1 MKKITKLFV
10 LTLLLCLT
18 AACSQTFEDVNYN
31 SKPQEV
37 VQGRL
42 VMKVGDNSRTLNPS
56 INESMIRLATLKV
69 NGKEIKT
76 WTGSE
81 TIITDI
87 ENDGDILLPV
97 GNCELELAFYTQYNE
112 VFKVGKC
119 NTKITTGDNVVTFNM
134 QIVSPSG
141 GGKNFTVAMVNVDWK
156 DDCNVDEVK
165 AGLYN
170 IETGNV
176 ITFSD
181 DDGKTITCEETEKI
195 SSNKY
200 YTYMQ
205 TGMPAGQY
213 LFKCELYFQGNL
225 VNTLIDVIKV
235 VNGIGTADGIKVG
248 NLNKFYT
255 VTYQT
260 DGTWNDGFVPTEVRP
275 ATAALTLPTADYITN
290 DDCKFLG
297 WYDDDDNKIT
307 EIPAGMVKDI
317 VLTSKWKMTCT
328 AEELLEKL
336 ENIKVG
342 IYDITV
348 TGTMTESI
356 ITSINDSLYDKVNEY
371 GYTKTKNREK
381 LKVNL
386 DLSQTTGLTSIPNRA
401 FGKYQDNGNLDV
413 GLTSLTGIVL
423 PENVTTIKGYAFCGC
438 TNLKSITIPPSVT
451 TIESYAFRLV
461 FDSYAFSTQKY
472 VERVYISD
480 LAAWCNIKV
489 YEQYSNGT
497 YEEKL
502 ANPLRN
508 ADLYLDGE
516 LVEELVI
523 PDGVTSINKFA
534 FIRCKSIKSVVI
546 PASVTFIEDNVFYG
560 CKNLESVTFENT
572 ESWWVKTNG
581 ISKIDVTNPETN
593 ADFLR
598 KNEYKNL
605 HFSTDGG
612 DITATAGDA
621 VSKLSNLAT
630 NTTSTVKLTGSITA
644 DTISSIAPYLKDET
658 KKVHLD
664 LSETTGLTSIAA
676 DAFYNCRSLVSI
688 KLPNSITD
696 IGAHAF
702 DKCPNLADIDIQDGV
717 KTIGHA
723 AFAYCSSLTELIMP
737 DTVTSLGKELQDS
750 ICKHYFCDICGVIRV
765 KCGDYGHPI
774 YDDEQYYCYGEDLT
788 LFRGC
793 TKLTTVEF
801 SKNLT
806 YMHGSNYLFAW
817 CSNLTNVT
825 LPDCLTSIGDYAF
838 ASCEKLT
845 SLIIPDGVTYIG
857 ELAFDN
863 CSVLQNLTV
872 PNSLTY
878 VDSYRTFENCDSL
891 IYNEYNGLCYLG
903 NDDNPYVILVKIKDK
918 TITSLEPHSE
928 TRFFYRENIMHN
940 GRLTSLTITK
950 YMDLGEEDE
959 SIVNGKWWNYTE
971 AGDYLVSA
979 TNLENIY
986 VEDNHPRYLSQD
998 GVLYNK
1004 DKTRLIKCPPKSSI
1018 TSFTVPDSVT
1028 HIGDNAFNNCTNLTE
1043 VVIPDSV
1050 TTFDLRAF
1058 EDCTNLKSITIGN
1071 GLIRSRGAVFF
1082 GCKNL
1087 ESVYIS
1093 DLEAWCKVSFTGDVT
1108 ANPLQGRFYLAAENG
1123 VDLYLNGNLVTD
1135 LVIPESI
1142 TEILPYVFNGCR
1154 SLKSVTIHGKMTQ
1167 FSYSFRFCRNLE
1179 SVTILDGV
1187 TSIGAEAFYDCE
1199 NLANVIIPDSIIT
1212 IDDMAFYKCVSLTDI
1227 TIPANVTSIG
1237 DSAFEECE
1245 KLANVTFED
1254 TSTWYTTDE
1263 DDKYDSPQLPMDVT
1277 DPEVNA
1283 SNLKDIYDSIRYWWK
1298 K

>member
-76 WTGSE
+76 WTGSK

-97 GNCELELAFYTQYNE
+97 GNCELELAFYSQHNE

-200 YTYMQ
+200 YSYMQ

-297 WYDDDDNKIT
+297 WYDEDGNKMT

-342 IYDITV
+342 IYDIVV
-348 TGTMTESI
+348 TGTMTEDI
-356 ITSINDSLYDKVNEY
+356 ITSIDDSLYDDRYEAGKYIKV
-371 GYTKTKNREK
+371 NREK

-386 DLSQTTGLTSIPNRA
+386 DLSQTTGLTSIPVRA
-401 FGKYQDNGNLDV
+401 FGKYYPIKDDSGNIIGYNLDV

-438 TNLKSITIPPSVT
+438 TKLKSITIPPSVT
-451 TIESYAFRLV
+451 TIESYAFRLHY
-461 FDSYAFSTQKY
+461 DSFTTTQKY

-480 LAAWCNIKV
+480 LEAWCNIKM
-489 YEQYSNGT
+489 YEQYSNGIC
-497 YEEKL
+497 EEKL

-508 ADLYLDGE
+508 ADLYLNGE

-534 FIRCKSIKSVVI
+534 FIRCKSIKKVVI
-546 PASVTFIEDNVFYG
+546 PASVTSIGKNVFYG
-560 CKNLESVTFENT
+560 CKNLESITFENT
-572 ESWWVKTNG
+572 ENWWMNV
-581 ISKIDVTNPETN
+581 ISPYNEKGGLIEADFTNPEQN
-593 ADFLR
+593 ADYL
-598 KNEYKNL
+598 KNNE
-605 HFSTDGG
+605 HFQLYTVPDSG
-612 DITATAGDA
+612 IIEATKDNV
-621 VSKLSNLAT
+621 VSKLSGLAVD
-630 NTTSTVKLTGSITA
+630 NTYVIKLTGNITA
-644 DTISSIAPYLKDET
+644 DTISSIVPYLQDET
-658 KKVHLD
+658 KKIKLD
-664 LSETTGLTSIAA
+664 LSGSTGLTSIPHRAFFKCKSLVIINLPNGIKEIESHA
-676 DAFYNCRSLVSI
+676 FESCSYLIRVNIPDGVTNIGHCAFYGCNSL
-688 KLPNSITD
+688 
-696 IGAHAF
+696 
-702 DKCPNLADIDIQDGV
+702 
-717 KTIGHA
+717 
-723 AFAYCSSLTELIMP
+723 SSLTMP
-737 DTVTSLGKELQDS
+737 DSVTSLGKELQNSECEYYLDS
-750 ICKHYFCDICGVIRV
+750 RICKTCG
-765 KCGDYGHPI
+765 KDI
-774 YDDEQYYCYGEDLT
+774 YDCDHNQQALVCQGKRLA
-788 LFRGC
+788 LFTGN
-793 TKLTTVEF
+793 TQLKSVEF

-806 YMHGSNYLFAW
+806 YIPEETSGMFYNCA
-817 CSNLTNVT
+817 N
-825 LPDCLTSIGDYAF
+825 LTSIILPEGM
-838 ASCEKLT
+838 T
-845 SLIIPDGVTYIG
+845 SIK
-857 ELAFDN
+857 
-863 CSVLQNLTV
+863 
-872 PNSLTY
+872 
-878 VDSYRTFENCDSL
+878 
-891 IYNEYNGLCYLG
+891 G
-903 NDDNPYVILVKIKDK
+903 NM
-918 TITSLEPHSE
+918 
-928 TRFFYRENIMHN
+928 FY
-940 GRLTSLTITK
+940 
-950 YMDLGEEDE
+950 
-959 SIVNGKWWNYTE
+959 
-971 AGDYLVSA
+971 
-979 TNLENIY
+979 
-986 VEDNHPRYLSQD
+986 Q
-998 GVLYNK
+998 
-1004 DKTRLIKCPPKSSI
+1004 
-1018 TSFTVPDSVT
+1018 
-1028 HIGDNAFNNCTNLTE
+1028 
-1043 VVIPDSV
+1043 
-1050 TTFDLRAF
+1050 
-1058 EDCTNLKSITIGN
+1058 CTNLKSITIPDSVTYIG
-1071 GLIRSRGAVFF
+1071 
-1082 GCKNL
+1082 KNAFYECTSL
-1087 ESVYIS
+1087 ESV
-1093 DLEAWCKVSFTGDVT
+1093 T
-1108 ANPLQGRFYLAAENG
+1108 
-1123 VDLYLNGNLVTD
+1123 
-1135 LVIPESI
+1135 IPD
-1142 TEILPYVFNGCR
+1142 
-1154 SLKSVTIHGKMTQ
+1154 SVTYIGEEA
-1167 FSYSFRFCRNLE
+1167 FEFCSSLTSVAFPDNGIYIGLNAFTSCTNLE
-1179 SVTILDGV
+1179 SVTIPANVNLERGTFSECSNLKNVILADGFTTIATGMFVNCTGLTNITIPDSVTSIGDAAFFECKSLESIIIPDGV
-1187 TSIGAEAFYDCE
+1187 TSIADSTFDGCQKLKKVTIPASVTSIGKRAFYNCYRLTSVTIPDGVTSISDSTFEDCF
-1199 NLANVIIPDSIIT
+1199 NLNSVTIPNSVTSIGKKAFYYCNFESVDIPDSVTSIGEMAFANCDRLTSISIPPNVTFIPRNTFESCSMLTGNNEYDNASYLGNESNPYLVLLRAKNTNIT
-1212 IDDMAFYKCVSLTDI
+1212 SCEINASTKAITSYAFSSCKSLTSVTISDSVTEIGRNAFWWCEKLTSVTIPASVTYIDKEAFYKCGSLT
-1227 TIPANVTSIG
+1227 S
-1237 DSAFEECE
+1237 
-1245 KLANVTFED
+1245 VTFKN
-1254 TSTWYTTDE
+1254 TNNWYLVDAYGE
-1263 DDKYDSPQLPMDVT
+1263 LQIQDVT
-1277 DPEVNA
+1277 DPEMNA
-1283 SNLKDIYDSIRYWWK
+1283 RKMENGYYWIVK
-1298 K
+1298 